1 MPKSGKIVLNLVDAY
16 GRNLEES
23 VDISLKP
30 QGPGEKRFFKDRDA
44 KKRLRISR
52 PQGLYRLHIDP
63 PSYLPI
69 HRFIQMPPSGETT
82 STISFAV
89 DPQKVVKI
97 NIPKYTTLAPEIKTL
112 LAASKSVR
120 PYGTNS
126 GAKLYKLLDN
136 PRKAGFFNIIAKAKN
151 TFFSNGKTVFDH
163 IRQLTELRGDRF
175 FAVVDQELEVDI
187 KNSVADDLFHEASDA
202 LHDPP
207 EGFRQEGE
215 LQDRRPLWKPSGVL
229 FRQRRRVAS
238 RHRHRRRRGSGACL
252 PGGPKHPH
260 RKTDAPIRHSR
271 NPSDSPGNQ
280 SPVTSFPFNGH
291 RQENIAGFRRP
302 VSSAPSSR
310 FMEEASS
317 LVSGPDVRENG

>member
-30 QGPGEKRFFKDRDA
+30 QGPGEKRFFKGRDA

-82 STISFAV
+82 RTISFAV
-89 DPQKVVKI
+89 DPQKVVKV

-136 PRKAGFFNIIAKAKN
+136 PRKAGFFNIVAKAKN

-163 IRQLTELRGDRF
+163 ILQLTELRGDRF

-207 EGFRQEGE
+207 EGFDKKGSFKTDDRYGNLQVSLFAKEGE
-215 LQDRRPLWKPSGVL
+215 WRADIDIDDAGGLEHVFQVARNTLTGRPTHPYDIHEILLIHQGIN
-229 FRQRRRVAS
+229 
-238 RHRHRRRRGSGACL
+238 
-252 PGGPKHPH
+252 PGYE
-260 RKTDAPIRHSR
+260 
-271 NPSDSPGNQ
+271 
-280 SPVTSFPFNGH
+280 F
-291 RQENIAGFRRP
+291 
-302 VSSAPSSR
+302 
-310 FMEEASS
+310 S
-317 LVSGPDVRENG
+317 L